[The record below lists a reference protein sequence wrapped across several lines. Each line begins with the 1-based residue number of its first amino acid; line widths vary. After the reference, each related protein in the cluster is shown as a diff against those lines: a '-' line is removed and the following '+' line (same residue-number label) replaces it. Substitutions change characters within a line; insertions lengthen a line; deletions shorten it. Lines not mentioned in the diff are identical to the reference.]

1 MGELTMRDIDKSPC
15 MGCEER
21 EQGCHSHCVAY
32 RKWAA
37 EKRQDNNKKKWSEMA
52 HAILRGTY

>member
-1 MGELTMRDIDKSPC
+1 MRDINKSPC
-15 MGCEER
+15 MDYEER

-37 EKRQDNNKKKWSEMA
+37 EKRQDNNKLKYNEMA

>member
-1 MGELTMRDIDKSPC
+1 MREIDKSPC